1 MASLVPSR
9 EQIQTMLG
17 QAPDRPMVMVN
28 LLKFRDQAA
37 YAPDQPEAKAGL
49 SGRAAYA
56 RYGAVALEQVQKRGG
71 RVAWGG
77 ATRFVMIGEAGE
89 HDWDEVVCVYYP
101 SPAAFLEM
109 TADADY
115 LAAHHH
121 REAALERT
129 ALICC
134 DAGMGA

>member
-1 MASLVPSR
+1 MASLVPTA

-28 LLKFRDQAA
+28 LLKFRGRAA
-37 YAPDQPEAKAGL
+37 YAADRPEAKAGL
-49 SGRAAYA
+49 TGRDAYR
-56 RYGAVALEQVQKRGG
+56 RYGAVALKQVEKRGG

-77 ATRFVMIGEAGE
+77 GTRFVMIGEADE
-89 HDWDEVVCVYYP
+89 NDWDEVVCVYYP
-101 SPAAFLEM
+101 APAAFLAM

-115 LAAHHH
+115 LAAHYH

-134 DAGMGA
+134 DAGSEA